1 MWIAASAPRRDAP
14 LPLGVLW
21 RRCNSIRPL
30 EVLRE
35 RAGYTEAKVVLCRAA
50 GLESVGVCCEILS
63 PDGQMAGPA
72 ELERFALPWGQPLI
86 EIADLSTF
94 P

>member
-1 MWIAASAPRRDAP
+1 M
-14 LPLGVLW
+14 
-21 RRCNSIRPL
+21 
-30 EVLRE
+30 
-35 RAGYTEAKVVLCRAA
+35 VLCRAA